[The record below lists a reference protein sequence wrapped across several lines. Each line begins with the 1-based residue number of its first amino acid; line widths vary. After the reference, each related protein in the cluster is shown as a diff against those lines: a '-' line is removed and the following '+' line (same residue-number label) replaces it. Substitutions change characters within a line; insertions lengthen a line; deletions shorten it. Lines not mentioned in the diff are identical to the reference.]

1 MQSAVEGVSLLK
13 VLSGRRIAE
22 NARRART
29 AALIKFAVLVLA
41 LGYAAARTLKRQ
53 RNGAFSVV
61 GSVFQRMS
69 PPLRH
74 WHSRL
79 LIDSNPRA
87 WGEESSDFR

>member
-1 MQSAVEGVSLLK
+1 M
-13 VLSGRRIAE
+13 LSGRRIAE

-61 GSVFQRMS
+61 GRYFNGCHPHCAIGIVVC
-69 PPLRH
+69 
-74 WHSRL
+74 
-79 LIDSNPRA
+79 
-87 WGEESSDFR
+87 